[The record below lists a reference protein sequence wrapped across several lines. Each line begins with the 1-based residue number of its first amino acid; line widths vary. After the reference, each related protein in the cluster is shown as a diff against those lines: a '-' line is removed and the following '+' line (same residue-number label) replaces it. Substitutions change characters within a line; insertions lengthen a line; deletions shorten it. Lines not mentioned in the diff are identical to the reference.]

1 MHSNALLLF
10 LVAMF
15 PQQEKKTFLEEI
27 GTYGNSKTSFRPI
40 NKDWEWGAFFSL
52 YHLQCHLKLV
62 GLFLSIPKHKQVKN

>member
-40 NKDWEWGAFFSL
+40 NKDWEWGAFFSPISPTVP
-52 YHLQCHLKLV
+52 LKI
-62 GLFLSIPKHKQVKN
+62 SWIIS